1 MAKNIEISH
10 KNKRIKIIIRALRAV
25 AVLALLGV
33 IIYVA
38 VRLRK
43 HPELAS
49 SENIVKLV
57 SPNQIIA
64 TMEFI
69 LLYNDRSGCQIHG
82 APSHHKFLLH
92 SEYAVPPVHRSFR
105 TCCGTGNIC

>member
-43 HPELAS
+43 RPE
-49 SENIVKLV
+49 
-57 SPNQIIA
+57 
-64 TMEFI
+64 
-69 LLYNDRSGCQIHG
+69 
-82 APSHHKFLLH
+82 
-92 SEYAVPPVHRSFR
+92 
-105 TCCGTGNIC
+105 